1 MRDDMT
7 PRVAHERRQ
16 TYRRKAR
23 DARRTRR
30 VVVQPAP
37 RCPYT
42 DDLSAS
48 GSIRTLWGAISTRLA
63 HLVAHLAGT
72 PVVSRCGRPAC
83 DCGPGAVF

>member
-16 TYRRKAR
+16 TYRREAR

-30 VVVQPAP
+30 VVTQPAP
-37 RCPYT
+37 GCLCT
-42 DDLSAS
+42 DDLSVS
-48 GSIRTLWGAISTRLA
+48 WSIHALWSAVSTRLA